1 MPRKLILVLAIF
13 ALLLGACGPVATPTP
28 ATAPAPTAAP
38 TEIPPTI
45 AAAEAATKAPTATLA
60 ALTFT
65 DGLGREVKLAGP
77 AQRIISL
84 APSNTEILFAIGA
97 GKQVV
102 GADDFSDYPP
112 EAASLP
118 KIGSLQKQNT
128 EQIVA
133 LKPDLV
139 LAAEINSQDQ
149 VKALT
154 DLGLTVFYLSNPKTL
169 EDMYTNLGIVAN
181 LTGHEQETAKLID
194 SLKSRVAI
202 VDEKIKSSATKP
214 VVFYELDSTDPA
226 KPWTAGSGS
235 FVDGLITRA
244 GGINLTSAAG
254 IKDAYPQVSVE
265 QIVSTDPDLILL
277 GDATWGGVTAE
288 SVGQRPGWEKLKAAA
303 SKQVYP
309 FDDNTVSRP
318 GPRLVDGLEA
328 LAKLLHPELF
338 K

>member
-1 MPRKLILVLAIF
+1 MFRKLLFVLTIF
-13 ALLLGACGPVATPTP
+13 AFILAACGAP
-28 ATAPAPTAAP
+28 AASAPAPTAVS
-38 TEIPPTI
+38 TEVPATI
-45 AAAEAATKAPTATLA
+45 ATNATTASATEAPTATTA

-77 AQRIISL
+77 AQRVVAL
-84 APSNTEILFAIGA
+84 APSNTEILFAVGA

-102 GADDFSDYPP
+102 GRDDFSDYPA

-118 KIGSLQKQNT
+118 KIGSLDKQNT

-139 LAAEINSQDQ
+139 LAAEINSQEQ

-154 DLGLTVFYLSNPKTL
+154 DLGLTVYYLSNPKTL
-169 EDMYTNLGIVAN
+169 EDMYTNLEIIAK
-181 LTGHEQETAKLID
+181 LTGHEQETATLID
-194 SLKSRVAI
+194 SLKTRVAA
-202 VDEKIKSSATKP
+202 VDEKIKTAAIKP

-226 KPWTAGSGS
+226 KPWTAGTGS
-235 FVDGLITRA
+235 FVDALITRA
-244 GGINLTSAAG
+244 GGVNLTSAAG
-254 IKDAYPQVSVE
+254 ITDAYPQVSVE
-265 QIVSTDPDLILL
+265 QIVSADPDLILL

-288 SVGQRPGWEKLKAAA
+288 SLAQRPGWEKLKAVTG
-303 SKQVYP
+303 KQIYP
-309 FDDNTVSRP
+309 FDDNIVSRP

>member
-1 MPRKLILVLAIF
+1 MFRKLCFILIALT
-13 ALLLGACGPVATPTP
+13 LLLAACGPVATP
-28 ATAPAPTAAP
+28 APTSAP
-38 TEIPPTI
+38 TEVPATV
-45 AAAEAATKAPTATLA
+45 AAAATTETATKAPTAA
-60 ALTFT
+60 PAPLTFT
-65 DGLGREVKLAGP
+65 DGLGRDIKLAGP
-77 AQRIISL
+77 AQRIVSL
-84 APSNTEILFAIGA
+84 APSNTEILFAVGA

-102 GADDFSDYPP
+102 GADDFSDYPS

-154 DLGLTVFYLSNPKTL
+154 DLGLTVYYLSNPKTL
-169 EDMYTNLGIVAN
+169 EDMYTNLEIVAN
-181 LTGHEQETAKLID
+181 LTGHEQETAKLIE
-194 SLKSRVAI
+194 SLKARVAA
-202 VDEKIKSSATKP
+202 VDEKIKGATTKP

-226 KPWTAGSGS
+226 KPWTAGAGS

-244 GGINLTSAAG
+244 GGVNLTTVAG

-288 SVGQRPGWEKLKAAA
+288 AVAQRPGWEKLKAVAG
-303 SKQVYP
+303 KQIYP
-309 FDDNTVSRP
+309 FDDNIVSRP